1 MTYKKTETAM
11 KACKDEFSMKKQR
24 FKDFFL
30 LILLHA
36 DVNELK
42 DEEH

>member
-1 MTYKKTETAM
+1 MTCKKMEITI
-11 KACKDEFSMKKQR
+11 KGCKDENETRQTEDKFV
-24 FKDFFL
+24 L